1 MGTLYVVGTPIGNLE
16 DITLRA
22 LRILSEV
29 SLIAA
34 EDTRRARKL
43 LNHYGIHKP
52 LVSYHEYSG
61 EGRVRKLL
69 KALQK
74 GDVALISDAGM
85 PGLSD
90 PGYSLIKAA
99 IEAGIPVVPV
109 PGPSALVS
117 ALVVSGLPTNLFL
130 YLGFLP
136 RTPSKRRRILEQA
149 RNQPYTI
156 VLFEAPHRLLESLD
170 ELLEVLGNRPI
181 AVARELTKLHEEI
194 WRGTIEEAIEY
205 FEEHPP
211 QGECTLVIGGAT
223 EERWDEE
230 TIRRSLRSL
239 LDEGLPIKEASKQ
252 LAEVSG
258 WNRRDIYRLGLEI
271 KEENDEQGS

>member
-1 MGTLYVVGTPIGNLE
+1 MGVLYVVGTPIGNLE

-22 LRILSEV
+22 LRILEEV

-43 LNHYGIHKP
+43 LSHYGIEKP
-52 LVSYHEYSG
+52 VVSYHEYSG
-61 EGRVRKLL
+61 EGRVRQLV

-99 IEAGIPVVPV
+99 IEEGIQVVPV

-117 ALVVSGLPTNLFL
+117 ALVVSGLPTHAFV

-136 RTPSKRRRILEQA
+136 RTPSKRRRILEGV
-149 RNQPYTI
+149 RTQPYTI
-156 VLFEAPHRLLESLD
+156 VLFEAPHRLLECLD
-170 ELLEVLGNRPI
+170 ELLEILGDRPI
-181 AVARELTKLHEEI
+181 AVARELTKIHEEI
-194 WRGTIEEAIEY
+194 WRGTISQAIEY

-211 QGECTLVIGGAT
+211 AGECTLVIGGA
-223 EERWDEE
+223 EAEKWDED
-230 TIRRSLRSL
+230 TLRRSIRDL
-239 LDEGLPIKEASKQ
+239 LDEGLSVREASKQ

-258 WNRRDIYRLGLEI
+258 WKRRDIYRLGLEV
-271 KEENDEQGS
+271 KEEGK

>member
-61 EGRVRKLL
+61 EGRVRNLL
-69 KALQK
+69 KALEK

-90 PGYSLIKAA
+90 PGYTLIKAA
-99 IEAGIPVVPV
+99 IKAGIEVVPV

-117 ALVVSGLPTNLFL
+117 ALVVSGLPTSQFI

-136 RTPSKRRRILEQA
+136 RTPSKRRRILEQV
-149 RNQPYTI
+149 RHQPYTL
-156 VLFEAPHRLLESLD
+156 VLFEAPHRLLECLD
-170 ELLEVLGNRPI
+170 ELLEVLGNRPV

-194 WRGTIEEAIEY
+194 WRGTLEEAIEY

-211 QGECTLVIGGAT
+211 QGECTLVIGGSA

-230 TIRRSLRSL
+230 TLKQSLRSL
-239 LDEGLPIKEASKQ
+239 MADGLSVKEASKQ

-258 WNRRDIYRLGLEI
+258 WSRRDIYRLGLKVKGE
-271 KEENDEQGS
+271 DLVD

>member
-22 LRILSEV
+22 LRILGEV

-43 LNHYGIHKP
+43 LEHYGIKKP
-52 LVSYHEYSG
+52 VISYHEYSG
-61 EGRVRKLL
+61 KGRIKELI

-99 IEAGIPVVPV
+99 IEEGINIVPV
-109 PGPSALVS
+109 PGPSALVT
-117 ALVVSGLPTNLFL
+117 ALVVSGLPTHAFI

-136 RTPSKRRRILEQA
+136 RTPSKRKEILEWA
-149 RNQPYTI
+149 SRQPCTI
-156 VLFEAPHRLLESLD
+156 VLFEAPHRLLECLE
-170 ELLEVLGNRPI
+170 ELLEFLGDRPI

-194 WRGTIEEAIEY
+194 WRGTIRGAL
-205 FEEHPP
+205 EHFAENPP
-211 QGECTLVIGGAT
+211 IGECTLVIGGAE

-230 TIRRSLRSL
+230 TVKESLKNL
-239 LDEGLPIKEASKQ
+239 LKEGLSVKEASKQ
-252 LAEVSG
+252 LAEISG
-258 WNRRDIYRLGLEI
+258 WPRRDLYRLGLKMVG
-271 KEENDEQGS
+271 KE

>member
-22 LRILSEV
+22 LRILGEV

-43 LNHYGIHKP
+43 LEHYGIKKP

-61 EGRVRKLL
+61 KGRIKELI

-99 IEAGIPVVPV
+99 IEEGINIVPV
-109 PGPSALVS
+109 PGPSALVT
-117 ALVVSGLPTNLFL
+117 ALVVSGLPTHNFI

-136 RTPSKRRRILEQA
+136 RTPSKRKEILEWA
-149 RNQPYTI
+149 SRQPCTI
-156 VLFEAPHRLLESLD
+156 ILFEAPHRLLECLE
-170 ELLEVLGNRPI
+170 ELLEYLGDRPI

-194 WRGTIEEAIEY
+194 WRGTIRGAL
-205 FEEHPP
+205 EHFAENPP
-211 QGECTLVIGGAT
+211 LGECTLVIGGAE

-230 TIRRSLRSL
+230 TVKESLKNL
-239 LDEGLPIKEASKQ
+239 LKEGLSVKEASKQ
-252 LAEVSG
+252 LAEISG
-258 WNRRDIYRLGLEI
+258 WPRRDLYRLGLKMAG
-271 KEENDEQGS
+271 KE

>member
-22 LRILSEV
+22 LRILGEV

-43 LNHYGIHKP
+43 LEHYGIKKP
-52 LVSYHEYSG
+52 VVSYHEYSG
-61 EGRVRKLL
+61 KGRIRELI

-90 PGYSLIKAA
+90 PGYSLIKEA
-99 IEAGIPVVPV
+99 IEEGINVVPV
-109 PGPSALVS
+109 PGPSALVT
-117 ALVVSGLPTNLFL
+117 ALVVSGLPTHSFI

-136 RTPSKRRRILEQA
+136 RTPSKRKDILEWA
-149 RNQPYTI
+149 SRQPHTI
-156 VLFEAPHRLLESLD
+156 VLFEAPHRLIECLE
-170 ELLEVLGNRPI
+170 ELLEFFGNRPV

-194 WRGTIEEAIEY
+194 WRGTLQEALEY
-205 FEEHPP
+205 FQANPP
-211 QGECTLVIGGAT
+211 IGECTLVIGGAE

-230 TIRRSLRSL
+230 TIMESLKNL
-239 LDEGLPIKEASKQ
+239 LEEGLSVKEASKQ
-252 LAEVSG
+252 LAELSG
-258 WNRRDIYRLGLEI
+258 WPRSDLYRMALKI
-271 KEENDEQGS
+271 KASETKQ

>member
-1 MGTLYVVGTPIGNLE
+1 LGTLYVVGTPIGNLE

-22 LRILSEV
+22 LRILGEV

-43 LNHYGIHKP
+43 LEHYGIKKP
-52 LVSYHEYSG
+52 VVSYHEYSG
-61 EGRVRKLL
+61 KGRVKELI

-99 IEAGIPVVPV
+99 IEEGINIVPV
-109 PGPSALVS
+109 PGPSALVT
-117 ALVVSGLPTNLFL
+117 ALVVSGLPTHNFI

-136 RTPSKRRRILEQA
+136 RTSSKRKEILEWA
-149 RNQPYTI
+149 SRQPCTI
-156 VLFEAPHRLLESLD
+156 VLFEAPHRLLECLE
-170 ELLEVLGNRPI
+170 ELLEYLGDRPI

-194 WRGTIEEAIEY
+194 WRGTIRGAL
-205 FEEHPP
+205 EHFAENPP
-211 QGECTLVIGGAT
+211 LGECTLVIGGME

-230 TIRRSLRSL
+230 TVKESLKNL
-239 LDEGLPIKEASKQ
+239 LREGLSVKEASKQ
-252 LAEVSG
+252 LAELSG
-258 WNRRDIYRLGLEI
+258 WPRRDLYRLGLKMAG
-271 KEENDEQGS
+271 KE